1 MRVTA
6 RFYLDF
12 NKLHDQKELIDK
24 LTVMLNSKHAHLL
37 KGVSELIGEI
47 QEQAVD
53 ENSVPTKVVYL
64 TCNSQPSSKECSY

>member
-6 RFYLDF
+6 KFYLDF

-53 ENSVPTKVVYL
+53 ENSAPTKVVYL